1 MTDSVSRE
9 LIFVH
14 CDDCGCRI
22 SRPRLGGTYR
32 CEDCKGRRKQARSV
46 ASEGWHLDCARRWK
60 ILRDVLAYEDGGFSA
75 GALFS
80 DGDLANMLRLK
91 VIGAGTTLMYVPT
104 RKHFKVLSDGSLKNG
119 TVRGVV
125 DRTGKDRIK
134 FEEAK

>member
-1 MTDSVSRE
+1 MTDTAPPE

-32 CEDCKGRRKQARSV
+32 CEDCKRRRKQAQGV
-46 ASEGWHLDCARRWK
+46 ACEGRHLDCTRRWK
-60 ILRDVLAYEDGGFSA
+60 ILRDVLPYEDGGFSP

-80 DGDLANMLRLK
+80 DADLANMLRLK

-104 RKHFKVLSDGSLKNG
+104 RKHFKVMSNGSLKNG
-119 TVRGVV
+119 TLRGVV

-134 FEEAK
+134 FVEAK